1 MKVLGFLIGL
11 EEEDI
16 PFCMEDEVI
25 SLIQPFSVQHM
36 FIPEETIE
44 YKTVKGYTTT
54 GFSIIF
60 LSCRYNKKIF
70 WAQGYVI
77 NKGNLTDEYYETFDS
92 LKFSG
97 EAIDIFFPP
106 KRILNYE
113 PVNGKSTQN
122 RMHSISAKPFNEI
135 SKCYDLCINSV
146 PHKLKLSINYVQD
159 LKQHSR
165 QIGEVKSNIIIT
177 PETAQSIENISD
189 YYLYALDFF
198 RFVNYR
204 NNIRFDKIELI
215 KDNMIVCNVSIFT
228 RNFNNNYT
236 RTKYNSIVF
245 EDISEHLDKLFS
257 NIAVRR
263 EKNIFDDM
271 YLPNS
276 DEDFKSVDYIKYLSC
291 ALSFEGEFQRCC
303 KSKFDTNELFNHT
316 KTQFSNLI
324 NDVEKKVLDNNRILS
339 EIKQE
344 LDNAI
349 IDYKEEQ
356 LKLLSKKK
364 AKRIESY
371 FDNFK
376 NTLDKVDF
384 TLEEKFNFM
393 IRSYNDIF
401 NEMISHICSK
411 YSFEEPQNSN
421 LGKIFSDMRNKIG
434 HGNPTKIEEE
444 HVLTFQLARC
454 MIYVLIL
461 DSSEIEHVRI
471 LEILK
476 KMF

>member
-1 MKVLGFLIGL
+1 MKILGFLTGL
-11 EEEDI
+11 EDEDI
-16 PFCMEDEVI
+16 PFCMEDEAI
-25 SLIQPFSVQHM
+25 SLIQPISIPGM

-54 GFSIIF
+54 GCSIIF
-60 LSCRYNKKIF
+60 LGCRYNKKIF
-70 WAQGYVI
+70 VAQGYVI
-77 NKGNLTDEYYETFDS
+77 NTGNLTGKYYETFDS
-92 LKFSG
+92 LNFSG

-106 KRILNYE
+106 KRSLYYE
-113 PVNGKSTQN
+113 PLNGKNTEN
-122 RMHSISAKPFNEI
+122 GMHIISAKPYNEI
-135 SKCYDLCINSV
+135 SKNYNLCINSV
-146 PHKLKLSINYVQD
+146 PHKLKLSVNYVQN
-159 LKQHSR
+159 LKPYSR
-165 QIGEVKSNIIIT
+165 QIGEVKSNFIIT

-189 YYLYALDFF
+189 YYLYVLDFF

-215 KDNMIVCNVSIFT
+215 KSNMVVCNIYIFT
-228 RNFNNNYT
+228 RNINFNYT
-236 RTKYNSIVF
+236 RTKFNSIVY
-245 EDISEHLDKLFS
+245 EDISEQIDKLFT
-257 NIAVRR
+257 NIAIRR
-263 EKNIFDDM
+263 EKNIFDNM

-276 DEDFKSVDYIKYLSC
+276 DEDFKSVDFIKYLSC

-303 KSKFDTNELFNHT
+303 KSKFETNEVFNYT
-316 KTQFSNLI
+316 KSQFCNLI
-324 NDVEKKVLDNNRILS
+324 SDFEKKVLDDNKILS
-339 EIKQE
+339 EIKLE
-344 LDNAI
+344 IDNAI

-371 FDNFK
+371 IDNFK
-376 NTLDKVDF
+376 NTLDKIDY

-393 IRSYNDIF
+393 IKSYDKIF
-401 NEMISHICSK
+401 KKMITHICSK
-411 YSFEEPQNSN
+411 YNFKEPQNNN
-421 LGKIFSDMRNKIG
+421 LGKIFSDMRNNIG

-444 HVLTFQLARC
+444 HLLTFQLARC

-461 DSSEIEHVRI
+461 ESSEINNEKI